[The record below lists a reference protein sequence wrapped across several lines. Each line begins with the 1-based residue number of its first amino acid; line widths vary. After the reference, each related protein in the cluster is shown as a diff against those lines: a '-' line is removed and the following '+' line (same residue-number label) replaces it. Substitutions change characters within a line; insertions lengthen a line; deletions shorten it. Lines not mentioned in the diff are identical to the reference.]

1 MSMFLGRRGAAVIRA
16 LPDVFMLQPSSNYQ
30 ALISHSTQEL
40 TAKSQKLVSNQMRT
54 AFNYAERKVK
64 NER

>member
-1 MSMFLGRRGAAVIRA
+1 MSTFLGRRGAAVIRT

-40 TAKSQKLVSNQMRT
+40 TSKSQKLISNQMQS
-54 AFNYAERKVK
+54 AFNYAERKVNGK
-64 NER
+64 K